1 MLNFPPGVR
10 IYAFATPCDMRK
22 QIDGLAALV
31 QHQLGHDAQSGHLF
45 LAFNRR
51 GDMVRLLIWD
61 TNGFCLVTKRLERG
75 RFRLPW
81 YGTEATGALELD
93 ATELGRIL
101 EGVVLRKARAREPG
115 QSSNSRAA

>member
-22 QIDGLAALV
+22 QIDGLAGLV

-51 GDMVRLLIWD
+51 GDMVRVLFWD
-61 TNGFCLVTKRLERG
+61 TNGFCLLTKRLERG
-75 RFRLPW
+75 RFRVPW
-81 YGTEATGALELD
+81 YGTESPGALELD
-93 ATELGRIL
+93 ATELGQIL
-101 EGVVLRKARAREPG
+101 EGVVLRKTKARE
-115 QSSNSRAA
+115 SRKNSNSRAA